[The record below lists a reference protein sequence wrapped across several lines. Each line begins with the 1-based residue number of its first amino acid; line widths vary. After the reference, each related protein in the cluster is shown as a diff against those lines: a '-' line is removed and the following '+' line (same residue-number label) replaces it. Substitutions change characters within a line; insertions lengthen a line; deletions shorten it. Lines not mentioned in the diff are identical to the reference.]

1 MRLRRTHTCGE
12 LRAEHAGQEVILCGW
27 VASRRDHGGLIFIDL
42 RDRYGLTQVVF
53 SPERAAE
60 AHGAASELRSEY
72 VVGVRGVVTLRPD
85 GTVNRE
91 RPTGEIEV
99 DAKEIEVL
107 NVSRTPPFE
116 IEDRTPVAEEV
127 RLKYR
132 YLDLRRPVMQE
143 RLMRRDEVLR
153 ALRDHFSEQG
163 FIEVE
168 TPCLTRSTPEGAR
181 DFVVPSRLYHGQFYA
196 LPQSP
201 QLFKQLLMVA
211 GFDKYVQFPR
221 CYRDEDPRA
230 DRQVEHTQL
239 DVEMSFVEPDDILT
253 LIEGALARVCKK
265 VPGREIPRPF
275 PRIAWHKAMRRY
287 GTDKPDL
294 RFEMEIADVT
304 DVGAASEFR
313 VFRSVVEGGGI
324 VRGLCAPG
332 GAKLTRREIEKD
344 LTELVTGLGAKGLAW
359 MKVEGGKPASPI
371 AKFFSAEQLDALVRR
386 FGANDGDLLLFVAD
400 KEAVVCQALGELRV
414 RLGADLGLY
423 GPGELCFLWVVD
435 FPMFGW
441 NEEEKRCDPL
451 HHPFTMPRDA
461 DLDKLESEPLSVRA
475 KAYDVVLNGVE
486 LGGGSIRI
494 HDREV
499 QQRVFRQIRVDEQQ
513 AREQFG
519 FLLDALE
526 HGAPPHGGIALGV
539 DRMVMLLLGLDTI
552 RDVIAFPKTQR
563 GQCLLTGAPS
573 PISPKQR
580 KELGL
585 QP

>member
-1 MRLRRTHTCGE
+1 MRLKRTHTCGE

-72 VVGVRGVVTLRPD
+72 VVGVRGVVTPRPE

-99 DAKEIEVL
+99 DAKEIDVL

-116 IEDRTPVAEEV
+116 IEDRTPVAEDV

-143 RLMRRDEVLR
+143 RLMRRHEVLR

-181 DFVVPSRLYHGQFYA
+181 DFVVPSRLHHGRFYA

-211 GFDKYVQFPR
+211 GLDKYVQFPR

-275 PRIAWHKAMRRY
+275 PRITWHEAMRRY

-304 DVGAASEFR
+304 DVAAASEFR

-344 LTELVTGLGAKGLAW
+344 LTELVTGFGAKGLAW
-359 MKVEGGKPASPI
+359 MKVEGRKPASPI
-371 AKFFSAEQLDALVRR
+371 AKFFSAEQLDELVRR
-386 FGANDGDLLLFVAD
+386 FGANDGDLVLLVAD

-423 GPGELCFLWVVD
+423 EPGELCFLWVVD

-499 QQRVFRQIRVDEQQ
+499 QQRVFRLLLVDEQQ
-513 AREQFG
+513 AQEQFG

-573 PISPKQR
+573 PISPTQR